1 MQSPMITRN
10 DYTFAESEAD
20 DHWAVRLH
28 SEFPGV
34 TYMYGQIKV
43 KEKEDSASIDF
54 RYKILDP
61 GQWTEDELNTSDEF
75 RNYIG
80 AVLQHVIEDAFEN
93 GKAKLNDRSE
103 HTTNNTEE
111 SPFQ

>member
-1 MQSPMITRN
+1 MITRN

-43 KEKEDSASIDF
+43 KEKEDEAS
-54 RYKILDP
+54 R
-61 GQWTEDELNTSDEF
+61 
-75 RNYIG
+75 
-80 AVLQHVIEDAFEN
+80 EDAEGF
-93 GKAKLNDRSE
+93 LIR
-103 HTTNNTEE
+103 T
-111 SPFQ
+111 